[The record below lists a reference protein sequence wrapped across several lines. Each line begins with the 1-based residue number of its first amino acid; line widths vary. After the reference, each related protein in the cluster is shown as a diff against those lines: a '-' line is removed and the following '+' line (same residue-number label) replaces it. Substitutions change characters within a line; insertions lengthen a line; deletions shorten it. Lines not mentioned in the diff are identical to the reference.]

1 MTTEQHGIADISQTL
16 YDRVTKYHAQ
26 IGHAVPK
33 DTLQSLARA
42 AARRR
47 GLPDWRLLLQSA
59 RAAVSHIRR
68 LTLKVINLGGA
79 LPVAR
84 APRQ

>member
-33 DTLQSLARA
+33 DTLQSLEWNLLAGVNRRSSTRRTTRARSTRSRTA
-42 AARRR
+42 SR
-47 GLPDWRLLLQSA
+47 
-59 RAAVSHIRR
+59 
-68 LTLKVINLGGA
+68 
-79 LPVAR
+79 
-84 APRQ
+84 